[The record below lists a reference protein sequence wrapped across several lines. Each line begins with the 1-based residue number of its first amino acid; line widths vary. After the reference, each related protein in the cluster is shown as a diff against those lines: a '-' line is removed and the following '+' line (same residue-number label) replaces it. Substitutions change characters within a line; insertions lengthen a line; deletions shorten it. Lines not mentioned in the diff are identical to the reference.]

1 MLVLTRKIDESIV
14 IGDNIVVKVIAI
26 ENGNVKLG
34 IEAPK
39 EVAIIRDEL
48 LQEVRRSNKEAN
60 QEVNQADLD
69 LLSQM
74 LKK

>member
-1 MLVLTRKIDESIV
+1 MLVLTRKVEESIV

-39 EVAIIRDEL
+39 DVSIIRDEL
-48 LQEVRRSNKEAN
+48 VQEVRRSNKEAN
-60 QEVNQADLD
+60 QEVQKADLD
-69 LLSQM
+69 SLSKM
-74 LKK
+74 LHK